1 MVGHFLFVT
10 YDIKHIVKIIN
21 SCFHKN
27 QIPCTITYLK
37 KTILQ
42 FMVHIV
48 CIIYIIRVK
57 EYYWNIKTYQKYGV
71 PSQELKLLFC
81 VELQKEENWDFKF
94 LLQIILLSCIRFI
107 CVLILIELR
116 SCANGNMSNK
126 SNLLILLKRPIGLQ
140 EFCSAL

>member
-1 MVGHFLFVT
+1 VVGHFLFLT
-10 YDIKHIVKIIN
+10 YDIKHIFKIIH
-21 SCFHKN
+21 SWFHKN

-42 FMVHIV
+42 FMV
-48 CIIYIIRVK
+48 CIIYITRVK
-57 EYYWNIKTYQKYGV
+57 EYYGNIKTYQKYGV
-71 PSQELKLLFC
+71 PSQELKLLFY

-107 CVLILIELR
+107 CVLILIQLR

>member
-1 MVGHFLFVT
+1 MEH
-10 YDIKHIVKIIN
+10 
-21 SCFHKN
+21 
-27 QIPCTITYLK
+27 Q
-37 KTILQ
+37 
-42 FMVHIV
+42 
-48 CIIYIIRVK
+48 
-57 EYYWNIKTYQKYGV
+57 TYQKYGV

-126 SNLLILLKRPIGLQ
+126 SNLLILLIRYACVQVYQNRTNILLHIIVDLHNSFKRRSIFYENEGECWNITLMMKRKHH
-140 EFCSAL
+140 EIWGAWEAWLH